1 MSLEIGIATD
11 HADLFAKLRAFLV
24 AGENASQTL
33 TFSGNG
39 ADGETVTIG
48 TKTYTLQS
56 SLTDSDGNVQ
66 LGANAEETIDNL
78 VAAINLDDGAG
89 TRYAASMTLHPT
101 ALAVKSSSS
110 TLVARAKTPGTGG
123 NALATT
129 DTVANATW
137 GDSTMTGG
145 GLGAWTEL
153 DYNSTDNTAIYQA
166 PGLSGTEEIHM
177 GFGYVADPGTDAY
190 ALTGWMFRSYNPLLA
205 HQSQP
210 GHSGLGYHP
219 VWNTSIPYWF
229 IANGQRVI
237 IVTKISTVYT
247 ASYLGKI
254 LPYGVP
260 GEWPQCYYLG
270 MPTSSNSRWSS
281 ISENFRNFWDPGN
294 TTGSRM
300 LNPDGNWYNVNNFYD
315 SSGSEVSSDGTNYIW
330 PYQAQFGTA
339 ASARTR
345 WREIRDNVDGSR
357 TLVPC
362 ILCGENPSTDI
373 WGELDGT
380 FACSGFN
387 AASEDIIVQ
396 GGEKHLLV
404 QNIFRTTRYYYAAI
418 KMV

>member
-1 MSLEIGIATD
+1 MSLEIGTATD

-33 TFSGNG
+33 TFAGNG

-48 TKTYTLQS
+48 AKTYTLQS

-101 ALAVKSSSS
+101 ARAVKSSSS

-123 NALATT
+123 NALVTT
-129 DTVANATW
+129 DTVANASW

-166 PGLSGTEEIHM
+166 PGLSGTEEIHI

-190 ALTGWMFRSYNPLLA
+190 ALTGWMFRSYNALLA

-254 LPYGVP
+254 LPYG
-260 GEWPQCYYLG
+260 
-270 MPTSSNSRWSS
+270 SRA
-281 ISENFRNFWDPGN
+281 NGPV
-294 TTGSRM
+294 
-300 LNPDGNWYNVNNFYD
+300 LL
-315 SSGSEVSSDGTNYIW
+315 SGDAHQLE
-330 PYQAQFGTA
+330 
-339 ASARTR
+339 
-345 WREIRDNVDGSR
+345 
-357 TLVPC
+357 
-362 ILCGENPSTDI
+362 
-373 WGELDGT
+373 
-380 FACSGFN
+380 
-387 AASEDIIVQ
+387 
-396 GGEKHLLV
+396 
-404 QNIFRTTRYYYAAI
+404 
-418 KMV
+418 